1 MQTAPRPV
9 IRVGPVLP
17 ASVDAD
23 PDMWNV
29 RTGAGPRGATVYL
42 ELPQG
47 YDVANAATTTVR
59 LFADG
64 TAIAAQP
71 SPVAI
76 GDHNGNGIPD
86 LMVQFD
92 GRAFA
97 SVLAQYNGTIEVSV
111 IGYLVAGEVFAGS
124 YRVRVMN

>member
-1 MQTAPRPV
+1 M
-9 IRVGPVLP
+9 
-17 ASVDAD
+17 
-23 PDMWNV
+23 
-29 RTGAGPRGATVYL
+29 
-42 ELPQG
+42 
-47 YDVANAATTTVR
+47 
-59 LFADG
+59 
-64 TAIAAQP
+64 
-71 SPVAI
+71 AI

-124 YRVRVMN
+124 DRVRVMN